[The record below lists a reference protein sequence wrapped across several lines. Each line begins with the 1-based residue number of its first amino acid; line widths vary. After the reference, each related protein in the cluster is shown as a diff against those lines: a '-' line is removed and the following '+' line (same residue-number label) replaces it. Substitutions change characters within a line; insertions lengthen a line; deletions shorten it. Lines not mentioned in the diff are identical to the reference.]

1 MSYNVIG
8 AMIDRYVQCLRNL
21 EEGGRAS
28 NHYLEVHIARSYTMV
43 MSFQRLLIVSLNV
56 FPVLTCLGIFYIFQT
71 VA

>member
-21 EEGGRAS
+21 EEGDRAS

-43 MSFQRLLIVSLNV
+43 MPFQRLLIVSLNV
-56 FPVLTCLGIFYIFQT
+56 VPVLTCLGIFYIFQT